1 MKIDQRAKRSFVIHV
16 SLLAL
21 FLLVIVVISIKF
33 GPDIT
38 RLISSPQRFR
48 EFLAAYG
55 PLSALIYIIFHV
67 IQVVIAFIPGEVVQI
82 AGGYVFGTP
91 LGTLYSVVG
100 VLLGT
105 LIVFFTTRALGHTL
119 VSTFVPA
126 KNFEKFEFLIN
137 SPKSEIAMFVLFLIP
152 GVPKDAL
159 TYIAGLTPIRP
170 LRFLVISMVGRFP
183 GLLGSAYIGANLQ
196 RKNYLPVFVLS
207 CAALILFVLGV
218 LVKDKVID
226 RARGAK
232 GSNHHF

>member
-55 PLSALIYIIFHV
+55 PLSALIYMIFHV

-91 LGTLYSVVG
+91 LGTLYSVLG

-226 RARGAK
+226 HARGAK
-232 GSNHHF
+232 GSNLHS